1 MEVLKSDMQK
11 LTLRDLFAK
20 YSENKIVVFI
30 IPKIEI
36 EIVLEESIQRITK
49 KLGID
54 IQDIMESDVFVK
66 EFNNIDDARKYVMNF
81 RGEWLNYFTVE
92 CYHNGNFITENT

>member
-1 MEVLKSDMQK
+1 MKVLKSDMRK
-11 LTLRDLFAK
+11 LTLGDLFAK

-30 IPKIEI
+30 IPKIETD
-36 EIVLEESIQRITK
+36 LEESIQRITK

-54 IQDIMESDVFVK
+54 IQDIMESDVFVR
-66 EFNNIDDARKYVMNF
+66 EFNNVDDARKYVMNF

-92 CYHNGNFITENT
+92 CYSNGQFITENT

>member
-1 MEVLKSDMQK
+1 MKVLKSDMKK

-30 IPKIEI
+30 IPKIETD
-36 EIVLEESIQRITK
+36 LGESIKRITK

-66 EFNNIDDARKYVMNF
+66 EFNNVDDARKYVMNF
-81 RGEWLNYFTVE
+81 RGEWLDYFAVE
-92 CYHNGNFITENT
+92 CFNNGQFITENT